1 MSLIATFYL
10 LPDAKRAALLEA
22 SRPVEERVRERI
34 LGIIPRTRTVTR
46 YPLWDWLAANAEHE
60 EDLPLSGMVLA
71 DLVVVDG
78 AASGPD
84 FLSQPDELG
93 SAMSKDLDVTFAT
106 YDAGQARA
114 VMARLD
120 AIDLSEARV
129 LPILR
134 EEDPAAD
141 GERVASLT
149 AARDWLRAALSRV
162 TPGTLGVLHIG

>member
-10 LPDAKRAALLEA
+10 VADAKRAALLEA
-22 SRPVEERVRERI
+22 SRPVEVRTRERI

-46 YPLWDWLAANAEHE
+46 YPLWDWLAANAERE
-60 EDLPLSGMVLA
+60 EDLPLSGMALA
-71 DLVVVDG
+71 DLVLVDG

-84 FLSQPDELG
+84 FLSRPDELG
-93 SAMSKDLDVTFAT
+93 SAMGKNLDATFAT

-114 VMARLD
+114 AMARLD
-120 AIDLSEARV
+120 AIDLSEERV

-141 GERVASLT
+141 AARVEGLA
-149 AARDWLRAALSRV
+149 AARDWLRAALALV